1 MKNYIFPTIHN
12 FLDTVTF
19 NMDIPTES
27 KYRAKVMN
35 IYNKLTPEEQCT
47 LNMFLKDLAD
57 MLEDDYEVSY

>member
-1 MKNYIFPTIHN
+1 
-12 FLDTVTF
+12 
-19 NMDIPTES
+19 MDIPTES